1 MFRVVNRFREFSG
14 LAVKYPCLFLDY
26 DDDAELPLPFR
37 NLSSDELNTFTLG
50 KDFHN
55 FYYEDQSAKSF
66 KNIVINVK
74 ATPFIPFPEL
84 LLRRAMISDLLEAIE
99 LIQDD
104 GNLIFNFKFIT
115 IASRLWMQIIRGG
128 FPIFLDLYN

>member
-1 MFRVVNRFREFSG
+1 MLFS
-14 LAVKYPCLFLDY
+14 DY

-55 FYYEDQSAKSF
+55 IYYEDQSAKSF
-66 KNIVINVK
+66 KNIVANVK
-74 ATPFIPFPEL
+74 GTPFIPFPEL

-115 IASRLWMQIIRGG
+115 IASRLWMQIFRNRCG
-128 FPIFLDLYN
+128 FSTIL

>member
-1 MFRVVNRFREFSG
+1 MLFS
-14 LAVKYPCLFLDY
+14 DY

-55 FYYEDQSAKSF
+55 VYYEDQSAKSF
-66 KNIVINVK
+66 KNIVVNVK

-115 IASRLWMQIIRGG
+115 IASRLWMQIFRNEFSLGTPLYSYVWARVKSRKCNIHE
-128 FPIFLDLYN
+128 FLFG

>member
-1 MFRVVNRFREFSG
+1 MFLEF
-14 LAVKYPCLFLDY
+14 

-37 NLSSDELNTFTLG
+37 NLSGDELNTFTLG

-55 FYYEDQSAKSF
+55 IYYEDQSAKSF

-84 LLRRAMISDLLEAIE
+84 LLRRAMISGFGYTMFLLKTYLETALSTWKHFQ
-99 LIQDD
+99 LILSLHQTCWKLS
-104 GNLIFNFKFIT
+104 NLSKMMETLFSI
-115 IASRLWMQIIRGG
+115 SSL
-128 FPIFLDLYN
+128 